1 MRLNRRTW
9 VSIIAALIMAQVVPI
24 QAAKGQEDDWFRRLV
39 FGIEVPVVATEGIR
53 LPDVL
58 KELDQAQTALE
69 RASSALSKL
78 EESQSARALNRAAT
92 SAQRTAAEFFGA
104 SLSQV
109 ERLMQSVDEIA
120 AQVDA
125 LQGFAST
132 AGEGLNAARASVL
145 QARDATPDPA
155 YQAALTA
162 ADDAILE
169 ADAARV
175 ELQETAARQAGSL
188 GDDRRSLA
196 GSYEDIRIAA
206 GVAAAEKQLDEP
218 LLDVVRRSRSS
229 VMQGVDARQRAAV
242 TGSAVLESVGEVA
255 TPAVD
260 FRTSL
265 AHALERGQEA
275 RSRALESGA
284 STTDVDA
291 AIAEL
296 GNLNEACAD
305 HVRALQ
311 VVIDTATDATAT
323 TTNRS
328 DEVDAL
334 DALADSEALATT
346 SLAAMDFVIPD
357 PQTLLQEALTD
368 VNELVNS
375 LVEINDDI
383 DMAVLL
389 LQEAQE
395 EAQAALNNPPRIPEE
410 DLELYLA
417 AIRAAQ
423 QMVYNASDSVTD
435 MQLPLDDEITP
446 SSGEVRDALVAVLN
460 ATLAES
466 YTGLPEDWK
475 PIVDRISVAV
485 VDAQLQAEASKMQLF
500 EVGNEVDN
508 GIEAADN
515 QAAQEEQ
522 EAAEQANESSGG
534 TTPEKD
540 ASKCSYDFKDGVN
553 VYTGDEETNECTG
566 TDGVDIFHMRGN
578 NDTAWGRGGADQ
590 IHLSWGYDTAYGEGG
605 PDEEWGGT
613 ENDDL
618 LGQFGDDILR
628 DSQDTSLDG
637 DDLWGG
643 PNSDWGDILDG
654 DTADSFF
661 GGKGSDKE
669 PKYDQSVACDP
680 NGNCVTG
687 SDEIDMGD

>member
-1 MRLNRRTW
+1 
-9 VSIIAALIMAQVVPI
+9 MAQVVPI